1 LLRLLLQRIA
11 SQELHI
17 SEEELEERL
26 QQVFNLL
33 PGMFTFQQRLAA
45 RAA

>member
-1 LLRLLLQRIA
+1 LQRIA

-17 SEEELEERL
+17 SEEGLEERL

-33 PGMFTFQQRLAA
+33 PGTVMLEQRPVA
-45 RAA
+45 RDD